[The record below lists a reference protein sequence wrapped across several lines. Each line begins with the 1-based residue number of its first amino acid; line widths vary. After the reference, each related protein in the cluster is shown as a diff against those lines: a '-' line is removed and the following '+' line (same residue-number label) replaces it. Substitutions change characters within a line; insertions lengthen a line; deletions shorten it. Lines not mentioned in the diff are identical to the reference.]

1 MTTGKRRERKLPVQQ
16 LSILAICRFA
26 EPIASTSLYPYLPEM
41 VESFQIPQNEVGK
54 WAGICAAVFSLFQA
68 LMGIPWGRFSD
79 KYGRKP
85 AILLGLTSTMLTSL
99 LWGFSKSLPMAIV
112 ARALAG
118 AGNGNVGIIRTTVA
132 EMVPFKEL
140 QPRAFSIMPLV
151 WNVGSIFGPTIG
163 GALANP
169 LNVRPGE
176 QREKGS
182 LFEVFPY
189 LLPNLVSACFF
200 AFGITTGVLFLH
212 ETLESVQGRRDYG
225 LVIGRKITGFV
236 RMLEWKAEEL
246 LRLRKKDEVS
256 YTNAETD
263 PLLKRPSSADEDEN
277 GLPFETKPKLAAPS
291 WREVLNRQAVINL
304 IVYTLLAMHA
314 MAFDQLIPV
323 FMQHDSI
330 NDPSGDFT
338 PYTPPLKFA
347 GGFGL
352 NHFQIGLMS
361 TAYGIVGMLIQFFVF
376 PPLARRYG
384 ILFWLKV
391 VAIGFPIIYLITPFT
406 ALLPTTQSQVGCM
419 LTMMLLKCLMGI
431 FAFPCSTI
439 LLTNSA
445 SSLRTLG
452 TLNGIAT
459 SVSAIGRAA
468 GPAMTGAIMSAG
480 VKAGYVIAPW
490 WFLAGVGI
498 IAAIPVWWLV
508 EGEGFGGDDDHVSD
522 EEEEEEEELV
532 EDALRAVAAEGGAQ
546 AVGKGIVPAPKPSRQ
561 NEEAEEEEHA
571 YGGLAPLSRTNTTA
585 STAMMSDDEEFSAPA
600 TRSNTR
606 SRRASGVNEA
616 GVASPS
622 LSRRNSRRVMRRISI
637 PVGMGEGISR
647 RYSSNLG
654 QSFGS
659 AGGHQ

>member
-1 MTTGKRRERKLPVQQ
+1 MTAGKRRERRLPVQQ

-41 VESFQIPQNEVGK
+41 VESFRIPQNEVGK

-99 LWGFSKSLPMAIV
+99 LWGFSKSLPMAII

-132 EMVPFKEL
+132 EMVPYKEL

-169 LNVRPGE
+169 FNVKPGE
-176 QREKGS
+176 KREGGN

-189 LLPNLVSACFF
+189 LLPNLVSAAFF
-200 AFGITTGVLFLH
+200 ACGITTGVLFLH
-212 ETLESVQGRRDYG
+212 ETLEGVQGRRDYG
-225 LVIGRKITGFV
+225 LVVGRKVMRLV
-236 RMLEWKAEEL
+236 RMVEVKLHV
-246 LRLRKKDEVS
+246 RKKEEVS
-256 YTNAETD
+256 YTNGETD
-263 PLLKRPSSADEDEN
+263 PLLKRPKSVHDDEN
-277 GLPFETKPKLAAPS
+277 SLPLEIKPKLAAPS

-304 IVYTLLAMHA
+304 IVYTLLAMHS

-330 NDPSGDFT
+330 NDPKGDFT
-338 PYTPPLKFA
+338 PYTPPFKFA

-391 VAIGFPIIYLITPFT
+391 VAIGFPIIYFVTPFT
-406 ALLPTTQSQVGCM
+406 ALLPTTTSQVACM
-419 LTMMLLKCLMGI
+419 LAMMLLKCLMGI

-452 TLNGIAT
+452 TLNGFAT

-522 EEEEEEEELV
+522 EED
-532 EDALRAVAAEGGAQ
+532 EDDDDDDDEIEHDVLRAVAAEGGAQ
-546 AVGKGIVPAPKPSRQ
+546 AAGKGVVPAPRPSNQ
-561 NEEAEEEEHA
+561 EDEEHEERA

-585 STAMMSDDEEFSAPA
+585 STAMMSDEEDFSAPA
-600 TRSNTR
+600 TKTNTR
-606 SRRASGVNEA
+606 SRRASGVNE
-616 GVASPS
+616 VASPS
-622 LSRRNSRRVMRRISI
+622 LSRRNSRRVIRRISI

-659 AGGHQ
+659 AGGH

>member
-1 MTTGKRRERKLPVQQ
+1 
-16 LSILAICRFA
+16 
-26 EPIASTSLYPYLPEM
+26 M

-54 WAGICAAVFSLFQA
+54 WAGVCAAVFSLFQA

-99 LWGFSKSLPMAIV
+99 VWGCSKSLPMAIV

-140 QPRAFSIMPLV
+140 QPRAFSLMPLV
-151 WNVGSIFGPTIG
+151 WNIGSIFGPTIG

-169 LNVRPGE
+169 FNVKPGE
-176 QREKGS
+176 TPEKAN
-182 LFEVFPY
+182 LFEAFPY

-200 AFGITTGVLFLH
+200 AFGITIGLLFLH
-212 ETLESVQGRRDYG
+212 ETLDSVQGRRDYG
-225 LVIGRKITGFV
+225 VIVGQKITKGV
-236 RMLEWKAEEL
+236 KRALHRTEETL
-246 LRLRKKDEVS
+246 GLRKKSEEP
-256 YTNAETD
+256 YANGETD
-263 PLLKRPSSADEDEN
+263 PLLKRRNTSDDESD
-277 GLPFETKPKLAAPS
+277 LPFETKPKLAAPS

-304 IVYTLLAMHA
+304 IVYTLLAMHS

-330 NDPSGDFT
+330 NDPKGHST

-352 NHFQIGLMS
+352 DHFQIGLMS
-361 TAYGIVGMLIQFFVF
+361 TGYGIVGMVIQFFVF

-391 VAIGFPIIYLITPFT
+391 VAVGFPIVYLITPFT
-406 ALLPTTQSQVGCM
+406 ALLPTTRWQVGCM
-419 LTMMLLKCLMGI
+419 FAVMLLKCLMGI

-452 TLNGIAT
+452 TLNGFAT
-459 SVSAIGRAA
+459 SASAIGRAA
-468 GPAMTGAIMSAG
+468 GPAMAGAIMSVG
-480 VKAGYVIAPW
+480 VQAGYVIAPW
-490 WFLAGVGI
+490 WFLAAVAI
-498 IAAIPVWWLV
+498 VAAIPVWWLV

-522 EEEEEEEELV
+522 DEEDEEEEEDEE
-532 EDALRAVAAEGGAQ
+532 ALQTAALEGGAQ
-546 AVGKGIVPAPKPSRQ
+546 AAGKGVVPAPAPTDQ
-561 NEEAEEEEHA
+561 HDNAEDGERA
-571 YGGLAPLSRTNTTA
+571 YGGITPLSRTNTEA
-585 STAMMSDDEEFSAPA
+585 STVMLSDDELDSGPA
-600 TRSNTR
+600 TRATTR
-606 SRRASGVNEA
+606 SRRTSGAEPGPPQMN
-616 GVASPS
+616 
-622 LSRRNSRRVMRRISI
+622 RRNSRRVMRRVSI
-637 PVGMGEGISR
+637 PFGMREGISR